1 MIEGMLTED
10 AGTEGVV
17 EAVGAVGA
25 VAGLAARGVVAVAL
39 TWVDNAGLT
48 RVKGVPLGRLSRAVT
63 HGVGASPSF
72 DTFLVD
78 DSSIVAR
85 YAGGPVGDLRLRPD
99 LSRLTQL
106 RAQPGWAWAPA
117 DRYALTGH
125 PHPQD
130 ARAFARAQAEGLR
143 RRGLHALAGFE
154 IEWMVSPAGSDDF
167 TAACSGPAYGMVR
180 VVELSDYLRDLVEA
194 LTAQGIELLQIHP
207 EYAAGQF
214 EVSVAP
220 EDPVAAADTSVL
232 VRQTVRGVAARHG
245 LRVSFAPQA
254 LAGSV
259 GNGGHLHLS
268 LHGGVSLP
276 NGVPNGVPNGGPGGG
291 PGGGPLMAGGSGL
304 FGLTAAGEA
313 FVAGVL
319 RHLPALMALGAPSVT
334 SYLRLVPSNWAGAY
348 ACWGLENREAA
359 IRMITG
365 AAGEP
370 GGANIEVKCFDLA
383 ANPYLLIGGV
393 LAAGIDGLAAAAT
406 LPEPF
411 DGDPA
416 SCAGVEL
423 ARLGVRR
430 LPTDLG
436 EAVAAFGA
444 DEVLRTALGVEL
456 HDTIGA
462 VRRGEIE
469 LFAGLDPSAVVD
481 RVRWRY

>member
-1 MIEGMLTED
+1 M
-10 AGTEGVV
+10 
-17 EAVGAVGA
+17 
-25 VAGLAARGVVAVAL
+25 AARGVVAVAL

-48 RVKGVPLGRLSRAVT
+48 RVKGVPLGRLPRAVI

-72 DTFLVD
+72 DTFLID
-78 DSSIVAR
+78 DSSVVAR

-99 LSRLTQL
+99 LRRLTRL
-106 RAQPGWAWAPA
+106 CAQPGWAWAPV
-117 DRYALTGH
+117 DRYALTGR

-130 ARAFARAQAEGLR
+130 ARAFARAQAERLG

-154 IEWMVSPAGSDDF
+154 IEWTVSPAGSDDF
-167 TAACSGPAYGMVR
+167 TAACSGPAYGMTR

-194 LTAQGIELLQIHP
+194 LTAQEVELLQIHP

-220 EDPVAAADTSVL
+220 EDPVGAADTSVL

-245 LRVSFAPQA
+245 LRVSFAPQV

-268 LHGGVSLP
+268 LHGSV
-276 NGVPNGVPNGGPGGG
+276 
-291 PGGGPLMAGGSGL
+291 PGGGPLMAGGSGP
-304 FGLTAAGEA
+304 FGLTAGGEA

-370 GGANIEVKCFDLA
+370 GAANVEVKCFDLA
-383 ANPYLLIGGV
+383 ANPYLLVGGV
-393 LAAGIDGLAAAAT
+393 LAAGIDGLSAAAA

-411 DGDPA
+411 DADPA
-416 SCAGVEL
+416 SCTSAEL

-430 LPTDLG
+430 LPADLG

-444 DEVLRTALGVEL
+444 DEVLRAALGVEL

-469 LFAGLDPSAVVD
+469 LFAGLDPGVVVD

>member
-10 AGTEGVV
+10 AGAEH
-17 EAVGAVGA
+17 AGAGDA
-25 VAGLAARGVVAVAL
+25 GAGLAARGVVAVAL

-48 RVKGVPLGRLSRAVT
+48 RVKGVPPGRLSRAAT

-78 DSSIVAR
+78 DSSIMAR

-99 LSRLTQL
+99 LTRLTRL
-106 RAQPGWAWAPA
+106 HAQPGWAWAPA
-117 DRYALTGH
+117 DRYALTGR

-130 ARAFARAQAEGLR
+130 ARAFARAQVERLG

-154 IEWMVSPAGSDDF
+154 IEWTVSSAGSDDF

-194 LTAQGIELLQIHP
+194 LTAQGVELLQIHP

-220 EDPVAAADTSVL
+220 EDPVGAADTSVL

-245 LRVSFAPQA
+245 LRVSFAPQV

-268 LHGGVSLP
+268 LHGGV
-276 NGVPNGVPNGGPGGG
+276 PGGG
-291 PGGGPLMAGGSGL
+291 SGSAPGGGPLMAGGSGPC
-304 FGLTAAGEA
+304 GLTAEGEA
-313 FVAGVL
+313 FVGGVL

-365 AAGEP
+365 AAGES
-370 GGANIEVKCFDLA
+370 GAANVEVKCFDLA
-383 ANPYLLIGGV
+383 ANPYLLVGGV
-393 LAAGIDGLAAAAT
+393 LAAGIDGLTAAAT

-416 SCAGVEL
+416 SCTEAEL

-430 LPTDLG
+430 LPVDLG
-436 EAVAAFGA
+436 EAVAAFEA
-444 DEVLRTALGVEL
+444 DEVLRAALGAEL

-469 LFAGLDPSAVVD
+469 LFAGLDPGVVVD
-481 RVRWRY
+481 RVRWLY